1 MSFGQGGD
9 LVTTVWDVMT
19 FLWESA
25 IGFLNNR
32 IDIMGL
38 HFTLWEFAFGSAVL
52 LLVCSV
58 VFKNTD

>member
-1 MSFGQGGD
+1 ME
-9 LVTTVWDVMT
+9 TVWDVMT
-19 FLWESA
+19 FFWESA
-25 IGFLNNR
+25 MKFLSTR

-38 HFTLWEFAFGSAVL
+38 NFTLWEFALGSAIL